1 MTSSILDKQLLS
13 PNVRNALTQLSNR
26 IFSPTEQSQY
36 DNLKNSLPGNTVS
49 TSLPLQMSM
58 YFNAF
63 FFPFWLLACSLMLE
77 IKYTYL
83 DPTYRV
89 ILIAI
94 LVIFSLVEGIR
105 LFLGI
110 VGNLQEKV
118 PELFGFLLLTI
129 LPQVPFLL
137 FLLLNEFTI
146 ILPLERAVHI
156 VQALLLVVELI
167 AGSIAAKAITRQ
179 QATKFHLQ
187 QFVDLEHLP
196 SDNVQDVYVNPN
208 ATLFRRQNLRA

>member
-1 MTSSILDKQLLS
+1 MSSSILDTQILS
-13 PNVRNALTQLSNR
+13 PNVRNTLTSISNR
-26 IFSPTEQSQY
+26 IFSPSEASKY
-36 DNLKNSLPGNTVS
+36 DNLKNVLPGNTVS
-49 TSLPLQMSM
+49 TNLPLQMAM

-63 FFPFWLLACSLMLE
+63 FFPWWIISICVMLT

-105 LFLGI
+105 LFLGF

-129 LPQVPFLL
+129 VPQVPFLL

-156 VQALLLVVELI
+156 VQAVLLLIELI
-167 AGSIAAKAITRQ
+167 SGSVAAKAITRQ

-196 SDNVQDVYVNPN
+196 SDNVQEVYANPG
-208 ATLFRRQNLRA
+208 ATLLRRQNPRA